1 VKVTLMQNLIT
12 RLGCLVLGL
21 GLVLLITANPVAAQ
35 SLWSDTASASSL
47 FMDHKARAVGDVVTI
62 IINETSSASRSG
74 NASNT
79 KSSNTEMNAG
89 VGIFKFIGEASAG
102 QSDSFKA
109 NGSLSNT
116 NRVSAKITT
125 TVTEIR
131 PNGNMV
137 ITGTQNINQNGEEQ
151 KITVTGVIRPEDLTA
166 DNTILSSYVA
176 DAQIRIDG
184 KGPIAGKQRQGIL
197 TQIFN
202 FLF

>member
-1 VKVTLMQNLIT
+1 MNNLIN

-35 SLWSDTASASSL
+35 SLWSDTASATSL
-47 FMDHKARAVGDVVTI
+47 FADHKARAVGDVVTI
-62 IINETSSASRSG
+62 IINESSSATRSG
-74 NASNT
+74 NATNT
-79 KSSNTEMNAG
+79 KSSSTDMNAG
-89 VGIFKFIGEASAG
+89 VGIFKWIGEASAG
-102 QSDSFKA
+102 QADSFKA

-116 NRVSAKITT
+116 NKVSAKLTT
-125 TVTEIR
+125 TVTEIK

-151 KITVTGVIRPEDLTA
+151 KIIVSGVIRPEDLMA
-166 DNTILSSYVA
+166 DNTVLSSYVA

-197 TQIFN
+197 SQIFN